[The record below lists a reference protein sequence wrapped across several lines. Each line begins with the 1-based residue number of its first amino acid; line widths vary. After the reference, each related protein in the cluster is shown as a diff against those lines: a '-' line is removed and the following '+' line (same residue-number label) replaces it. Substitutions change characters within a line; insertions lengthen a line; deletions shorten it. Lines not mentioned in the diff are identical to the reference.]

1 MKSTLKAQRVRYQ
14 MIRSLALTGLLS
26 LCVCA
31 CARSTPTPQ
40 KAPAAA
46 APAAAQQAAPQ
57 GEAPAAAA
65 AVQSETEQATA
76 AQESGADDAQ
86 QTRGDTSLER
96 IAALSPEQQLPGG
109 RWKAGVNYDP
119 IVPSQPTTAGP
130 GKVEVVEVFWL
141 GCPHC
146 YALEPYVQKW
156 LKSKPDYVT
165 FVRIPVMWGPVH
177 QAHARLYYT
186 LQALGHADLFAKAFE
201 TIQQEHN
208 PLVANTEDDTLRL
221 QLAFATANGI
231 TADAFTK
238 AYKSFAV
245 DANLQRAQQLTER
258 YNVTGV
264 PLIVVDGK
272 YSTDVGKAG
281 SPDSLFVLIDDLAA
295 AEHHH

>member
-1 MKSTLKAQRVRYQ
+1 

-40 KAPAAA
+40 KAPAAGATTAAQPA
-46 APAAAQQAAPQ
+46 APKSQVSAESAATQ
-57 GEAPAAAA
+57 
-65 AVQSETEQATA
+65 QSEAEQATA
-76 AQESGADDAQ
+76 AQESGTDDAQ

-119 IVPSQPTTAGP
+119 IVPSQPTAAGP

-146 YALEPYVQKW
+146 YALEPYIQKW
-156 LKSKPDYVT
+156 LKSKPDYIT

-186 LQALGHADLFAKAFE
+186 LQAVGRSDLFSKAFD

-208 PLVANTEDDTLRL
+208 PLVANTDEDTLKL

-231 TADAFTK
+231 KADDFTK
-238 AYKSFAV
+238 TYRSMAV
-245 DANLQRAQQLTER
+245 DVNLQRAQQLTER

-264 PLIVVDGK
+264 PLVVVDGK

-281 SPDSLFVLIDDLAA
+281 SQDALFALVDDLAA
-295 AEHHH
+295 AEHRH